1 MLQLHFAFAQQT
13 PRAFPFIL
21 LQLFFLSFLCSAEV
35 RSTWSVMKICV
46 VKTVPAQ
53 LGQCRSCRS
62 QLLSS
67 KKTAFYFAVDTFFF
81 PFPGFLLFFFSFLL
95 FLLHSP
101 SALAKISG
109 TTVQPQQALRPL
121 RSLPLCICTWVEQL
135 LFFCSFSSSVQVPC
149 VLEYPHLCMTTSVF
163 VLSFLFVCLFREVL
177 SQVPRFTQ
185 HTQTKKNKDAV
196 HFI

>member
-46 VKTVPAQ
+46 LKTVPAQ

-67 KKTAFYFAVDTFFF
+67 KKTAFYFAVETFFS
-81 PFPGFLLFFFSFLL
+81 PFPVFYFFYFLL

-101 SALAKISG
+101 SALANISG

-135 LFFCSFSSSVQVPC
+135 LFFSFFLFSSSVQVPC
-149 VLEYPHLCMTTSVF
+149 VLECPHLCMATSVF
-163 VLSFLFVCLFREVL
+163 VLSFLFVCLFV
-177 SQVPRFTQ
+177 S
-185 HTQTKKNKDAV
+185 
-196 HFI
+196 

>member
-67 KKTAFYFAVDTFFF
+67 KKTAFYFAVDTFFS
-81 PFPGFLLFFFSFLL
+81 PFPVFYCFFFFFFLL

-135 LFFCSFSSSVQVPC
+135 LFFLFFLFLHQCKSPASLSILIYAWPLRFSSC
-149 VLEYPHLCMTTSVF
+149 HFY
-163 VLSFLFVCLFREVL
+163 LFVCFVRC
-177 SQVPRFTQ
+177 
-185 HTQTKKNKDAV
+185 
-196 HFI
+196 

>member
-1 MLQLHFAFAQQT
+1 
-13 PRAFPFIL
+13 
-21 LQLFFLSFLCSAEV
+21 
-35 RSTWSVMKICV
+35 MKICV

-67 KKTAFYFAVDTFFF
+67 KKTAFYFAVDTFFS
-81 PFPGFLLFFFSFLL
+81 PFPVFYCFFFLLL

-135 LFFCSFSSSVQVPC
+135 LFFCSFFFFSSASPLRPWV
-149 VLEYPHLCMTTSVF
+149 S
-163 VLSFLFVCLFREVL
+163 SFMHDHFGFRPVIFICLFVSWGAEPSASFHSAYTNKKKRRGALYLERMVWVSLFFILCLETWVSRLRTHASALTF
-177 SQVPRFTQ
+177 
-185 HTQTKKNKDAV
+185 
-196 HFI
+196 